1 VVLLNANSIVS
12 IEDLKVNLLTTRGVV
27 CAVRGVS
34 FEIGKGE
41 IHGLVGESGCGK
53 TMTAKSILRLHDEKR
68 TLYGGKILLRE
79 SGGAVENV
87 FDLRK
92 EQLQKVRGKEVAMI
106 FQDPMVSLNPLL
118 TIGDQIGEM
127 LRFHTD
133 LSPKEIEAKTL
144 ELLETVG
151 IRPAG
156 ERSRQYPFEFSGGM
170 AQRIM
175 IAMALS
181 CNPQLL
187 IADESTTALDV
198 TTQAQILDL
207 MKSLQKSIGM
217 SILLITHN
225 FGVVAEIC
233 DRASVMYAGKIV
245 ETSTVREL
253 FDAPRHPY
261 TQSLIRSIPKSGCA
275 GQRLVT
281 IPGAPPSL
289 LEPIHGCA
297 FAPRC
302 RYAAQR
308 CRTQE
313 PPMCT
318 AGEGHEYACYLPN
331 AGEEA
336 DHV

>member
-1 VVLLNANSIVS
+1 MNKDSIVS
-12 IEDLKVNLLTTRGVV
+12 IENLNVNLLTTRGVV
-27 CAVRGVS
+27 CAVRGVDL
-34 FEIGKGE
+34 EIGRGE

-53 TMTAKSILRLHDEKR
+53 TMTAKSILRLHDERR
-68 TLYGGKILLRE
+68 TLYSGKILLQKGGGTVTDIFSLRQKELRE
-79 SGGAVENV
+79 I
-87 FDLRK
+87 
-92 EQLQKVRGKEVAMI
+92 RGKEVAMI

-127 LRFHTD
+127 LRVHAG
-133 LSPKEIEAKTL
+133 LSAREIAARTL
-144 ELLETVG
+144 ELLDMVG
-151 IRPAG
+151 IRPAD

-207 MKSLQKSIGM
+207 MKTLQKSTGM

-233 DRASVMYAGKIV
+233 DRASVMYAGKVV

-261 TQSLIRSIPKSGCA
+261 TQALIHSIPKSGCA
-275 GQRLVT
+275 GRRLVT

-302 RYAAQR
+302 QYATDR
-308 CRTQE
+308 CRSEQ
-313 PPMCT
+313 PPMYS
-318 AGEGHEYACYLPN
+318 ANEEHRYACYLHN
-331 AGEEA
+331 AGEGM